1 LSRRGVEPGVA
12 QGGMDVTDNAG
23 PYLTPEEEDR
33 QAGWYR
39 AHRRELYRQLGLG
52 RYGRVLEVGCGSG
65 AITAELAARV
75 PRAVGVDVRVEALGA
90 ARARESGASFVAADA
105 ARLPF
110 RAGAFDAVVTAFSL
124 VWIANRGAFLREADR
139 VLDAEGVFVA
149 LAEPD
154 YEGIV
159 EYPEAA
165 STRELVVGAVE
176 GWGGDPACGRK
187 LPALLSRAAFEVFKF
202 GVLNSAWTPGR
213 ILDEEEEELRLLQKL
228 VAPKAG
234 AESLQAA
241 ARAREEAAA
250 KGERCYFLPIFYA
263 AARKVR

>member
-1 LSRRGVEPGVA
+1 
-12 QGGMDVTDNAG
+12 MDVNDEAG
-23 PYLTPEEEDR
+23 PYLTPEEEER
-33 QAGWYR
+33 QAAWYG
-39 AHRRELYRQLGLG
+39 AHRRELYRQLGLA
-52 RYGRVLEVGCGSG
+52 RYGLVLEVGCGSG

-75 PRAVGVDVRVEALGA
+75 PRAVGVDARLEALRA

-110 RAGAFDAVVTAFSL
+110 RTAVFDAVVTSFAL
-124 VWIANRGAFLREADR
+124 VWIRDRGPFLREAAR
-139 VLDAEGVFVA
+139 VLRTEGIFVA

-154 YEGIV
+154 YEGTV

-165 STRELVVGAVE
+165 STGEVVVRAVE
-176 GWGGDPACGRK
+176 GWGGDAACGRK
-187 LPALLSRAAFEVFKF
+187 LPALLSRAGFEVFKF
-202 GVLNSAWTPGR
+202 GVLNSAWTPAR
-213 ILDEEEEELRLLQKL
+213 WREEEDEELRLLEKL

-234 AESLQAA
+234 AERLRGA
-241 ARAREEAAA
+241 ARARKEAAA